1 MSFFCPPLHSSLKAP
16 YPAGRLCPLH
26 LRAFAQAAFTP
37 LKCSLLSSSEASLF
51 LHFRPWFRGFP
62 LQGGLS
68 VLHTRETALDFTAVF
83 WSLLRTALMV
93 VRPCSLLA
101 IGGLPLWRTGF
112 TLTGLGPQ
120 VAPGSCQVL
129 TRDSWHL

>member
-1 MSFFCPPLHSSLKAP
+1 M
-16 YPAGRLCPLH
+16 
-26 LRAFAQAAFTP
+26 
-37 LKCSLLSSSEASLF
+37 
-51 LHFRPWFRGFP
+51 
-62 LQGGLS
+62 
-68 VLHTRETALDFTAVF
+68 LHTRETALDFTAVF

-93 VRPCSLLA
+93 ARPCSLLA
-101 IGGLPLWRTGF
+101 VGGLPLWRTGF